1 MRRPEREP
9 TGLAVR
15 VDSGLAALVP
25 DPARPGGRILLL
37 DGVEQSY
44 VDVTDP
50 TYLHFDYVRRMASVI
65 DTATPAGAPLRALH
79 LGAGGLTL
87 PRFVAATRPGSTQR
101 VVDRDAELVEL
112 VRRALPAPAG
122 DPTIVIADA
131 RAAVESASD
140 AGFDLVLGDVY
151 RAARMPGHVATAQ
164 FAAQVARVLRPDGL
178 FVVNLTDLPPLAFSR
193 TQVAT
198 LRHVFADVCLIADR
212 RMVRGRQH
220 GNVVLAA
227 ARRAGRL
234 PVDRL
239 AARAARDPV
248 PGRVLHGAD
257 LAAFAAGAR
266 PSFDPPA

>member
-87 PRFVAATRPGSTQR
+87 PRFVAAT
-101 VVDRDAELVEL
+101 
-112 VRRALPAPAG
+112 
-122 DPTIVIADA
+122 
-131 RAAVESASD
+131 
-140 AGFDLVLGDVY
+140 
-151 RAARMPGHVATAQ
+151 
-164 FAAQVARVLRPDGL
+164 
-178 FVVNLTDLPPLAFSR
+178 
-193 TQVAT
+193 
-198 LRHVFADVCLIADR
+198 
-212 RMVRGRQH
+212 
-220 GNVVLAA
+220 
-227 ARRAGRL
+227 
-234 PVDRL
+234 
-239 AARAARDPV
+239 
-248 PGRVLHGAD
+248 
-257 LAAFAAGAR
+257 
-266 PSFDPPA
+266 